1 MDIFKLYRFFWDFCF
16 NNPEK
21 IKPTHIAIYSFA
33 VEHCNRLGWKEKF
46 GFPTSMVMEA
56 TGIKSYSVYKK
67 HFDDLSDFGL
77 IDVIE
82 FSKNQFSSNV
92 IALKENDKANS
103 KANIKSLDKALTKHS
118 SKQVQS
124 TSESTIQSI
133 DQSTVSII
141 KQETN
146 IQTNN
151 ITKNDIIFNEL
162 IVSEMWLENT
172 AMQSSKKFTPDQVKE
187 FLKKYND
194 MINVQF
200 EFKNNKT
207 EYCTHFVYWLNKQEK
222 ESITV
227 IKKDTRKRF
236 DQ

>member
-21 IKPTHIAIYSFA
+21 IKPTHIAIFSFA
-33 VEHCNRLGWKEKF
+33 VEHCNRLGWKQKF

-77 IDVIE
+77 ITVIE
-82 FSKNQFSSNV
+82 LSKNQFSSNV
-92 IALKENDKANS
+92 IALKENNKANT
-103 KANIKSLDKALTKHS
+103 KALDKAFVTHA
-118 SKQVQS
+118 SKQVKS
-124 TSESTIQSI
+124 T
-133 DQSTVSII
+133 DQSTVSIN
-141 KQETN
+141 KQDTIIPIN
-146 IQTNN
+146 Q
-151 ITKNDIIFNEL
+151 ITKNDLIFNEL
-162 IVSEMWLENT
+162 IISESWIENT
-172 AMQSSKKFTPDQVKE
+172 SMQSNKKFKPEEVKV

-222 ESITV
+222 EQI
-227 IKKDTRKRF
+227 IKPKSNNRNEF
-236 DQ
+236 

>member
-16 NNPEK
+16 NNPEN

-67 HFDDLSDFGL
+67 HFDDLSAFGL

-118 SKQVQS
+118 LKQVQS
-124 TSESTIQSI
+124 TI
-133 DQSTVSII
+133 QSTVSII

-162 IVSEMWLENT
+162 VVCEMWLENT
-172 AMQSSKKFTPDQVKE
+172 AMQSSKKFTPNQVKE

-222 ESITV
+222 ESIAV
-227 IKKDTRKRF
+227 PKKDTRKRF